1 VSNETGF
8 EFILWFVEKRA
19 YLFLSRFRVTAMAA
33 NAFAATTPIMIM
45 GKLENLI
52 NSYIVGLPVN
62 LFRGISFD

>member
-1 VSNETGF
+1 
-8 EFILWFVEKRA
+8 
-19 YLFLSRFRVTAMAA
+19 MAA
-33 NAFAATTPIMIM
+33 NAFAATATIMIM